1 MNKFKVGFIG
11 VSILFIGL
19 AGFNG
24 YTYLDTHQKT
34 ESLAEE
40 NEVCGQGEGCEI
52 SDKRVKGMETGD
64 QIPNLELQDF
74 DGSTTNL
81 YDLIEGKDKFILS
94 FAVDWC
100 SDCER
105 QDDKL
110 NEYYQDLP
118 DNYGAAVVFIDF
130 TSKDGTK
137 TTNKEQ
143 AQQFVEDK
151 DYDFP
156 TFWDEGNKITDMLG
170 GIKAT
175 PTNLVLDEN
184 GLIKAKTE
192 EIDMDIL
199 FLDNEEE
206 TYFKDETEE
215 TSNDTENDEA

>member
-1 MNKFKVGFIG
+1 MNKLKVSFII
-11 VSILFIGL
+11 VLLLFLGL

-24 YTYLDTHQKT
+24 YTYFETHQKVET
-34 ESLAEE
+34 LAET

-52 SDKRVKGMETGD
+52 SDKRTKGMETGN
-64 QIPNLELQDF
+64 QIPNLELTTF
-74 DGSTTNL
+74 DNETLNL
-81 YDLIEGKDKFILS
+81 YDLIQGKDKFVLS

-110 NEYYQDLP
+110 QEYYDELP
-118 DNYGAAVVFIDF
+118 DNYGAAVVFVDF
-130 TSKDGTK
+130 TSKDGSK

-143 AQQFVEDK
+143 TQQFIKDK
-151 DYDFP
+151 GYDFP
-156 TFWDEGNKITDMLG
+156 VFWDEGNKISDMLG

-199 FLDNEEE
+199 LLDNTEE
-206 TYFKDETEE
+206 TYFKEEKSETEE
-215 TSNDTENDEA
+215 